1 MHSPHFKWHEESRIY
16 DFVQYR
22 ELPMSAMT
30 PVLVSFPVAVLKYPD
45 KKHLGEN
52 MLILAHSLRLHR
64 PSQCESDS
72 NRSSRK
78 LIIFYP

>member
-45 KKHLGEN
+45 KKHLGGEYVN
-52 MLILAHSLRLHR
+52 LG
-64 PSQCESDS
+64 SQSEVTQA
-72 NRSSRK
+72 
-78 LIIFYP
+78 ITV